1 MSEGNTLGRHDP
13 EGRRYSAEGLPIGPL
28 LAAVGGGGEHGGSR
42 GEQGSREG
50 GEGEGERRGRQ
61 GNFRAGT

>member
-28 LAAVGGGGEHGGSR
+28 LAAVGGGGGAR
-42 GEQGSREG
+42 GEQGGAGEQRG